1 MMKPFKVPS
10 RVPSTG
16 APSTIHTGPPPAKK
30 RRISH
35 DDEDADEVKAE
46 VTAAAADV
54 LKKPAPPPTAKKF
67 VPLQPRKPL
76 LPLSSNGSS
85 ASSQGASS
93 QSEKKAEDDKQ
104 CIYYFCTWRK
114 PTGKKHKT
122 WDGDGVV
129 TVRGSRVKLQND
141 DGKPMGEAVCK
152 GPLMIGS
159 EAFVGNKEI
168 EIGEMIAREDY
179 MAGRPFI
186 GKNKSAPPAPS
197 LKEINGTKNVTKKE
211 QEKHNKLVS
220 TQKDQVNN
228 QVSKSAR
235 TQKPFQSVVSADY
248 QPADVNLE
256 VPTPRHSVDAE
267 NALIMR
273 RPNSV
278 PKGKQI
284 VDVVIDPILSQKLR
298 KHQREGV
305 AFLYECVMGMK
316 DYDGEGAILADEM
329 GLGKTLQ
336 TITLVWTLLKQNP
349 IHKDFPVVT
358 KALIVCPVTLVKNW
372 QKEFRKW
379 LGDYRCGVFV
389 AGDGNSSMAPFT
401 QRGSAYPVMI
411 IGYERLTKVKEQL
424 KKCPI
429 DLIICDE
436 GHRLKTAKNKAAA
449 AIKEIGTQ
457 RRVILSGTPIQN
469 DLEEFY
475 QMVDFVNPSIMS
487 KYSTFK
493 REFETPILR
502 MRQPEAS
509 DNDIEKGQAR
519 SAELA
524 SRTGMFILRR
534 TSEILSQYLP
544 AKTEYVV
551 LCRPTKVQADIY
563 RTMVGTQ
570 AFVAAMN
577 TPTAVLELINVLKKV
592 CNCPKLLLTNDSKED
607 KITKPELLEGIPPR
621 LLKSPGASGKLQ
633 VLDELLH
640 QINSTT
646 DEKVVLISNYTS
658 TMDILGNLLDSMSY
672 KYIRLDGTTPKNKRQ
687 DLVDRFNRSPKSNS
701 FVFLL
706 SAKAGG
712 VGLNLIG
719 ASRLVMFDLD
729 WNPSTDLQAMA
740 RIHRDGQTR
749 PCYIYR
755 LLTQGALDE
764 KIFQRQI
771 SKTGLADAIVDG
783 KSAAS
788 GFTQAELRDL
798 FTLDEGDD
806 CQTHRLLGCDCG
818 GNGMPVRGPDDDAE
832 GTDRND
838 LSALAGDDAPEV
850 IRMDDSDDDDVVIR
864 SRRIT
869 STAAD
874 MLKDPASAGY
884 GPDGIRPAVT
894 SGKML
899 SLMQYKHFDT
909 ALVEQKSGVGPGL
922 MGAGEE
928 EEGDVSTV
936 SIAEV
941 AVEDDALRK
950 VICDGSRRVGFVFTK
965 LSS

>member
-1 MMKPFKVPS
+1 MN
-10 RVPSTG
+10 
-16 APSTIHTGPPPAKK
+16 
-30 RRISH
+30 
-35 DDEDADEVKAE
+35 AE
-46 VTAAAADV
+46 VTAAAANV
-54 LKKPAPPPTAKKF
+54 LKKPPPPLSARKF

-76 LPLSSNGSS
+76 HPLSSSGSTG
-85 ASSQGASS
+85 SSQG
-93 QSEKKAEDDKQ
+93 EKRAEDDKQ
-104 CIYYFCTWRK
+104 CIYYNCVWRK

-122 WDGDGVV
+122 WDSDGIV
-129 TVRGSRVKLQND
+129 TVRGSHVKLQNI
-141 DGKPMGEAVCK
+141 DGKSMGEGVCK
-152 GPLMIGS
+152 GPLMVGS
-159 EAFVGNKEI
+159 EAFVGGKEV
-168 EIGEMIAREDY
+168 ELGDMISKEDY
-179 MAGRPFI
+179 MAGRPFL
-186 GKNKSAPPAPS
+186 GKTKSAPPPS
-197 LKEINGTKNVTKKE
+197 LQEINGTKKVTKKE
-211 QEKHNKLVS
+211 QEKHTKIAA
-220 TQKDQVNN
+220 TQKDQVAPKVQSSAAANGAFKAH
-228 QVSKSAR
+228 KS
-235 TQKPFQSVVSADY
+235 QDY
-248 QPADVNLE
+248 QSANINLE
-256 VPTPRHSVDAE
+256 VPVPRFNADAE
-267 NALIMR
+267 NALVMR
-273 RPNSV
+273 RPDSV
-278 PKGKQI
+278 PKGKQS
-284 VDVVIDPILSQKLR
+284 VDVVVDPILSSKLR

-316 DYDGEGAILADEM
+316 DYGGEGAILADEM

-336 TITLVWTLLKQNP
+336 TIALVWTLLKQTP
-349 IHKDFPVVT
+349 IWKGLPVVSKT
-358 KALIVCPVTLVKNW
+358 LIVCPVTLMRNW

-389 AGDGNSSMAPFT
+389 AGDGETSLAPFT
-401 QRGSAYPVMI
+401 QKGSSYPVMI
-411 IGYERLTKVKEQL
+411 IGYEKLTKVKDQL
-424 KKCPI
+424 KKANI

-449 AIKEIGTQ
+449 AIKELGTQ
-457 RRVILSGTPIQN
+457 RRIILSGTPIQN
-469 DLEEFY
+469 DLEEFF

-493 REFETPILR
+493 REFETPILK

-509 DNDIEKGQAR
+509 THDIEKGQAR
-519 SAELA
+519 SEELA

-544 AKTEYVV
+544 PKTEYVV
-551 LCRPTKVQADIY
+551 LCRPTKVQAGIY

-570 AFVAAMN
+570 AFIAAMN

-592 CNCPKLLLTNDSKED
+592 CNCPKLLLTKDQKEEV
-607 KITKPELLEGIPPR
+607 TKPELLEGIPPR
-621 LLKSPGASGKLQ
+621 LLKSPAASGKLQ

-640 QINSTT
+640 QIHSTT
-646 DEKVVLISNYTS
+646 EEKVVLVSNYTS
-658 TMDILGNLLDSMSY
+658 TLDILGNLLDSMSY
-672 KYIRLDGTTPKNKRQ
+672 KYIRLDGTTAQNKRQ
-687 DLVDRFNRSPKSNS
+687 DLVDRFNRSPRSNS

-729 WNPSTDLQAMA
+729 WNPSTDVQAMA

-749 PCYIYR
+749 PCHIYR

-764 KIFQRQI
+764 KIFQRQV

-798 FTLDEGDD
+798 FTLDEGQD
-806 CQTHRLLGCDCG
+806 CQTHRLLGCECG
-818 GNGMPVRGPDDDAE
+818 GNGLPNRGPDVDEENAE
-832 GTDRND
+832 DTSRND
-838 LSALAGDDAPEV
+838 LSALADDDSPKV
-850 IRMDDSDDDDVVIR
+850 LRLDDSDDDDVVVFK
-864 SRRIT
+864 SQKIT

-884 GPDGIRPAVT
+884 GPDGSSPAAT
-894 SGKML
+894 KGKML

-909 ALVEQKSGVGPGL
+909 AIVEQKTGL
-922 MGAGEE
+922 GAGPMGSGEDDDE
-928 EEGDVSTV
+928 VDLSALG
-936 SIAEV
+936 IAEA

-965 LSS
+965 LSSS